1 MNNQI
6 LKTIKGL
13 KTFTI
18 EDVEL
23 ITDCC
28 ETEILEVIDS
38 LNLIE
43 KNGVYSFEKMVKKK
57 TPRKTASVGKNIFFK
72 NYAKRYVETL
82 NCQEATKRGYE
93 IYLRLHIVPMFE
105 NKRIIDL
112 NSNDIELFKKIKLRE
127 GLSNKTIN
135 NIITFLYSIFE
146 SAISHE
152 LIRKNPC
159 RNISKLE
166 TCSHK
171 KELTEKQINI
181 LLDKAKEKAF
191 WLYVLILT
199 AIETGLSRG
208 QILDLTWDD
217 VDYGKKLVKSVKI
230 SGRIIDELLK
240 WQSICPE
247 NSLNLIF
254 PSQNGTKM
262 CGNNLSKY
270 KFKPIC
276 KKAKLNNIRF
286 IDLKSKIHYN
296 YNQ

>member
-13 KTFTI
+13 KTFTV

-28 ETEILEVIDS
+28 ETEIIEVIDS
-38 LNLIE
+38 LNLTE
-43 KNGVYSFEKMVKKK
+43 KNGVYSFEKIAKKK

-72 NYAKRYVETL
+72 NYAQRYLETL
-82 NCQEATKRGYE
+82 NCGKTTKRGYE
-93 IYLRLHIVPMFE
+93 IYLRLHVIAMFGS
-105 NKRIIDL
+105 KRVVDF
-112 NSNDIELFKKIKLRE
+112 NSNDIELFKKIKSRE

-146 SAISHE
+146 SAISQD
-152 LIRKNPC
+152 LIRRNPC

-171 KELTEKQINI
+171 RELTESQINS
-181 LLDKAKEKAF
+181 LLDTAKEKTL

-217 VDYGKKLVKSVKI
+217 ANFEEKLIKSVKI
-230 SGRIIDELLK
+230 SSRLKNELLK
-240 WQSICPE
+240 WKSRCPE

-276 KKAKLNNIRF
+276 KKAKLDNIRF
-286 IDLKSKIHYN
+286 LDLKSKN
-296 YNQ
+296 NQDNIE

>member
-13 KTFTI
+13 KTFTV

-23 ITDCC
+23 ITGCC
-28 ETEILEVIDS
+28 ETEILDVIES

-43 KNGVYSFEKMVKKK
+43 KNGVYSFEKIVKKK
-57 TPRKTASVGKNIFFK
+57 TPRKTASVGKNILFK
-72 NYAKRYVETL
+72 TYAQRFM
-82 NCQEATKRGYE
+82 EALKCGDSTKRGYE
-93 IYLRLHIVPMFE
+93 IYLRLHILPVFG
-105 NKRIIDL
+105 NKRIIDI
-112 NSNDIELFKKIKLRE
+112 NSNDIELFKKIKSRE

-135 NIITFLYSIFE
+135 NIIMFLYSLLE

-152 LIRKNPC
+152 LMGKNPC

-171 KELTEKQINI
+171 KELTEKQINT
-181 LLDKAKEKAF
+181 LLDIAKEKSF

-208 QILDLTWDD
+208 QILDLTWNDINFEE
-217 VDYGKKLVKSVKI
+217 KIVKSVKI
-230 SGRIIDELLK
+230 SGRLKNDLLT
-240 WQSICPE
+240 WQSACLE

-254 PSQNGTKM
+254 PSQSGTKM

-286 IDLKSKIHYN
+286 IDLKSKSH
-296 YNQ
+296 